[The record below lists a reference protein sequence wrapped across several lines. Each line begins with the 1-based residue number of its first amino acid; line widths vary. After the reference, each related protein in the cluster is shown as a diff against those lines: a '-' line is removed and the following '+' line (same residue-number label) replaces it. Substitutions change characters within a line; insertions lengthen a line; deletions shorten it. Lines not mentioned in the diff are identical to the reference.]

1 MKWCGY
7 YIAIAVLLMPI
18 CTQAQYNSR
27 LGRFQ
32 VDEKKG
38 CAAGSS
44 SPGLTVNITIN
55 AGFQCDG
62 ANPCQMTWGDGS
74 APQPLT
80 FSHTYTA
87 PGTYTLQILFQTIG
101 FDDIEITVTP
111 NTQPQ
116 FDLYTCGGNEVSVN
130 ITDTNY
136 QQYVINYN
144 DGSPDVVVPVGS
156 LAKDNYTY
164 ATPGSK
170 TVTVRGR
177 NLTADDNCNPASK
190 AITAMATLPAASITQ
205 LQVVDDETIQL
216 TLNTLPNIQY
226 KLEIATNS
234 ASAFQTFK
242 TVYNSTSETI
252 SNLRTEDNYYCFR
265 IGTFDPCNNTTTY
278 SPTICSSNVDLN
290 IQNNSNTFTW
300 ATSAMGISNFRL
312 TITTSGSSLTTT
324 VTGSSYVDTNIICG
338 TEYCYQ
344 LVTNY
349 PNGSTSTSL
358 QKCGTAISTDIPDA
372 VFNTT
377 AIVDEGSVDL
387 EWQPVP
393 NFTAQE
399 YSIYKVVEGNSNLL
413 LTTASTSIADDTY
426 TTDPQTCYQIQYSD
440 VCNNQSPLSAPICP
454 IRLFGDLQKDN
465 SINLNWSA
473 YNGWRN
479 GVTDYVLEKYSET
492 GQLLFSNSTTSTTYL
507 DDTQDL
513 SQQTY
518 VFIVRANASEAGLN
532 QAVSNRIVVIKDPHL
547 FYPTAFTP
555 NGDNLNDI
563 FNVYGQ
569 YITEFEMNIFNRWG
583 ELMFTTSLLDQG
595 WDGTYKGS
603 PMPEGTYTFVAKIKD
618 QAERSFTKSG
628 SVLLLK
634 RNK

>member
-1 MKWCGY
+1 
-7 YIAIAVLLMPI
+7 
-18 CTQAQYNSR
+18 
-27 LGRFQ
+27 
-32 VDEKKG
+32 
-38 CAAGSS
+38 
-44 SPGLTVNITIN
+44 
-55 AGFQCDG
+55 
-62 ANPCQMTWGDGS
+62 
-74 APQPLT
+74 
-80 FSHTYTA
+80 
-87 PGTYTLQILFQTIG
+87 
-101 FDDIEITVTP
+101 
-111 NTQPQ
+111 
-116 FDLYTCGGNEVSVN
+116 
-130 ITDTNY
+130 
-136 QQYVINYN
+136 
-144 DGSPDVVVPVGS
+144 
-156 LAKDNYTY
+156 
-164 ATPGSK
+164 
-170 TVTVRGR
+170 
-177 NLTADDNCNPASK
+177 
-190 AITAMATLPAASITQ
+190 MATLPAASISQ
-205 LQVVDDETIQL
+205 LQVVDATTIQL

-234 ASAFQTFK
+234 PTTFQTLK

-252 SNLRTEDNYYCFR
+252 SNLHTDNNYYCFR

-278 SPTICSSNVDLN
+278 SPAICSSKVDLN

-300 ATSAMGISNFRL
+300 ATSALGISNFRL

-349 PNGSTSTSL
+349 PNGSTSTSS

-377 AIVDEGSVDL
+377 AVVDVGKVDL

-413 LTTASTSIADDTY
+413 LNTASTSISDDTY
-426 TTDPQTCYQIQYSD
+426 TTDPQTCYQIQYND
-440 VCNNQSPLSAPICP
+440 VCNNQSPLSAPVCP
-454 IRLFGDLQKDN
+454 IRLFGDLEKDN

-473 YNGWRN
+473 YNGWKN

-492 GQLLFSNSTTSTTYL
+492 GQLLLSISTSATTYL

-513 SQQTY
+513 NQQTY

-532 QAVSNRIVVIKDPHL
+532 QAVSNRVVVIKDPHL

-583 ELMFTTSLLDQG
+583 ELMFTTTLLDQG

-603 PMPEGTYTFVAKIKD
+603 PMPEGTYTFVAEIKD
-618 QAERSFTKSG
+618 QAGRSFTKSG